1 MGVTS
6 ERPTIPA
13 TTNEPTDDERE
24 PVSVTAREV
33 NYMMQPVAILC
44 SIPEKVT
51 RQNIDFSPGVGPAVK
66 SIAVLRNGQIDMVV
80 RDESV
85 ERWYVTDLLERTSYT
100 VSRSGEGY
108 ALSLA
113 SNGGFIVADV
123 DPTADIPEVAQ
134 ALAQL
139 ARPS

>member
-1 MGVTS
+1 
-6 ERPTIPA
+6 
-13 TTNEPTDDERE
+13 
-24 PVSVTAREV
+24 
-33 NYMMQPVAILC
+33 MQPVAILY

-51 RQNIDFSPGVGPAVK
+51 RQNIDFFPSVGPAVK
-66 SIAVLRNGQIDMVV
+66 SVAVLRNGQIDTVV

-139 ARPS
+139 ARSSLSHKH